1 MKIASTAIETRS
13 GRAFDYDNMRLEDIK
28 IEDVASSLSK
38 ICRYNGHG
46 NAFYS
51 VAEHCL
57 LLAEYVMNTSGD
69 EVIALHMLLHEL
81 GEPYIGD
88 HVSPVK
94 NLCPAIRDLE
104 HPILEM
110 ACFKFGLQYPFPP
123 IVKEL
128 DIRIQIDEKLKLFP
142 DSRYT
147 WYAEQLGFEPLGVN
161 IRCIQPGPA
170 LEYEFLDAFESLTG
184 FEVKRNGT

>member
-1 MKIASTAIETRS
+1 MNIKPTAIETRT
-13 GRAFDYDNMRLEDIK
+13 GRAFDYDDVQMQDIK
-28 IEDVASSLSK
+28 IQDMAASLSK

-46 NAFYS
+46 NEFYS

-57 LLAEYVMNTSGD
+57 ILAEYALEHYD
-69 EVIALHMLLHEL
+69 ETIALHMLLHEAA
-81 GEPYIGD
+81 EPYIGD

-94 NLCPAIRDLE
+94 NYCPQIRELE
-104 HPILEM
+104 HPIMEV
-110 ACFKFGLQYPFPP
+110 ACFKFGLQYPFPA

-128 DIRIQIDEKLKLFP
+128 DTRIQLDEKAKLFP
-142 DSRYT
+142 NSRYT
-147 WYAEQLGFEPLGVN
+147 WYAEQLGYEPLGVN

-184 FEVKRNGT
+184 FEVKRHGT